1 MVFTFCV
8 DWRSVG
14 IPHKE
19 AAVGC
24 CDEVHPLAKVR
35 KVSLQLLLLL
45 LFFLFFSF
53 NIISLQVHF

>member
-1 MVFTFCV
+1 MAFTFCV

-35 KVSLQLLLLL
+35 KVSLQLLLLY
-45 LFFLFFSF
+45 FSF
-53 NIISLQVHF
+53 LSTLFRCKFIFDK